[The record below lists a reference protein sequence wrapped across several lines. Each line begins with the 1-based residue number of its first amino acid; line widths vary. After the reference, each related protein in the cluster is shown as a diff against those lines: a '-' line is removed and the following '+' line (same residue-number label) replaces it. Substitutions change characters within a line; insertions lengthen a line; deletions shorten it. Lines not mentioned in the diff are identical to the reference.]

1 MSTRP
6 LRGLEEIRHSA
17 LRRAARPNRVV
28 VSDPKS
34 GKRIDVSFYAPP
46 ADLAHV
52 IDGLWTTSWDLRGQ
66 APHRTETL
74 SDPTHHIVMERGLSR
89 VVGVH
94 VQRFSRLLE
103 GKGRILAVK
112 LWPGALSAFT
122 AISATKFRNRSAPLD
137 EVFPIDVRALE
148 DAVFAQQDDDLAY
161 APFLACLSSHVRA
174 LSSEAR
180 LVRRIVEHVANTPQ
194 LTHVRDLER
203 SFQNEGRTLQRL
215 TERYVGVP
223 PKWIIRRVRLQEAA
237 ALLAQGPRSLATLAA
252 DLGYT
257 DQAHFAR
264 DFKAVV
270 GLTPSAFALRHA
282 EARA

>member
-1 MSTRP
+1 MQPRT
-6 LRGLEEIRHSA
+6 GLEEIRHSA
-17 LRRAARPNRVV
+17 LRHAARPNRVV

-46 ADLAHV
+46 EHLADV

-66 APHRTETL
+66 PPHRTETL
-74 SDPTHHIVMERGLSR
+74 SDPTMHIVIERGLSR

-103 GKGRILAVK
+103 GAGRILAVK
-112 LWPGALSAFT
+112 LWPGAIAAFT
-122 AISATKFRNRSAPLD
+122 KASATTLRNRSAPLE
-137 EVFPIDVRALE
+137 EVFAVDVRALE
-148 DAVFAQQDDDLAY
+148 EAVLQHGDDTLAY
-161 APFLACLSSHVRA
+161 APFLSCLTAHARP
-174 LSSEAR
+174 LSADAR
-180 LVRRIVEHVANTPQ
+180 LARSIVEHIANTPQ
-194 LTHVRDLER
+194 LTQVSALER
-203 SFQNEGRTLQRL
+203 TFEIDARALQRL
-215 TERYVGVP
+215 MERTIGVP

-237 ALLAQGPRSLATLAA
+237 ALLAQGPRPLASLAA

-270 GLTPSAFALRHA
+270 GLTPQAFARRQA
-282 EARA
+282 EST